1 MKRSEKVTQR
11 QAILFHLYR
20 QRKNAVDHEMYIPVW
35 KMIGEVFVPEVGL
48 WGFVSYEVSARMSEM
63 FKENPGLFERVMM
76 KGKTG
81 AQYYGYRIALNAKP
95 SDIVEKDLK
104 EFYSKIK
111 S

>member
-11 QAILFHLYR
+11 QAIFFHLY
-20 QRKNAVDHEMYIPVW
+20 KGKKADPEMFIPIW
-35 KMIGEVFVPEVGL
+35 KMIGEVFVPEVGM

-81 AQYYGYRIALNAKP
+81 AQYYGYRLALNCTP
-95 SDIVEKDLK
+95 ELIVEKDLK
-104 EFYSKIK
+104 EFYQRIRS
-111 S
+111 

>member
-11 QAILFHLYR
+11 EAIFFHLYKN
-20 QRKNAVDHEMYIPVW
+20 RKTDPEMYVPIW

-63 FKENPGLFERVMM
+63 FRENPGLFERTMM

-81 AQYYGYRIALNAKP
+81 AQYYGYRIAVNVKP
-95 SDIVEKDLK
+95 EHIVEKDLK
-104 EFYSKIK
+104 QFYSKIK